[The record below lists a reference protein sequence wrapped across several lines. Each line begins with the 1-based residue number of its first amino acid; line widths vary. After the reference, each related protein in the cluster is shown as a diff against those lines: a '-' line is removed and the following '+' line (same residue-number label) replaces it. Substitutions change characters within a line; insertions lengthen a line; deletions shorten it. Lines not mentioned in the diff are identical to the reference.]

1 MFSHKELIKT
11 EYMNARELLKAE
23 LVKKLQEH
31 TKEEL
36 IEMLADISVVY
47 LLARIFAGANKQ
59 QVNYYIYQKV
69 NTNTQ
74 EIKETLN
81 EQEEKED
88 FRRYCVLKDAGLFSK
103 TNKEGN

>member
-1 MFSHKELIKT
+1 MFSNKEPIKT
-11 EYMNARELLKAE
+11 EYMSARELLKAE

-47 LLARIFAGANKQ
+47 LLARIFAGANTQ
-59 QVNYYIYQKV
+59 HVNCDIYQKV

-74 EIKETLN
+74 EIMETLK
-81 EQEEKED
+81 QQKEKED
-88 FRRYCVLKDAGLFSK
+88 FRRYCVLKDTGLFSK

>member
-1 MFSHKELIKT
+1 
-11 EYMNARELLKAE
+11 MNARELLKAE

-47 LLARIFAGANKQ
+47 LLVRIFTGANTQ
-59 QVNYYIYQKV
+59 HVNYDIYQKV

-74 EIKETLN
+74 EMKGTLN

-88 FRRYCVLKDAGLFSK
+88 FRRYCVLKDASLFSK

>member
-1 MFSHKELIKT
+1 MS
-11 EYMNARELLKAE
+11 ARELLKAE

-47 LLARIFAGANKQ
+47 LLVRIFTGANTQ
-59 QVNYYIYQKV
+59 HVNYDIYQKV
-69 NTNTQ
+69 NTNKQ

-88 FRRYCVLKDAGLFSK
+88 FRRYCVLKDASLFSK